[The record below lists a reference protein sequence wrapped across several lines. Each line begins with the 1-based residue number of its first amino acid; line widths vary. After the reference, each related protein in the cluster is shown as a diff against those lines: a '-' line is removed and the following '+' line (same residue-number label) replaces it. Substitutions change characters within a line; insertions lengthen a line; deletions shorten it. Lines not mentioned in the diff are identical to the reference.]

1 MYIPI
6 TKHTPNNVY
15 SLEIKST
22 NKNIY
27 IPLTKHMPNNVYR
40 LYSLEIKS
48 TNKNIYISLTKQH
61 AKYLSLKQKLNRLK
75 F

>member
-1 MYIPI
+1 M
-6 TKHTPNNVY
+6 PNNVY

-48 TNKNIYISLTKQH
+48 TNKNIYIYH
-61 AKYLSLKQKLNRLK
+61 
-75 F
+75 

>member
-1 MYIPI
+1 
-6 TKHTPNNVY
+6 
-15 SLEIKST
+15 
-22 NKNIY
+22 
-27 IPLTKHMPNNVYR
+27 MPNNVYR

-61 AKYLSLKQKLNRLK
+61 AKYLSLKQKINRLK

>member
-1 MYIPI
+1 MSTDRESSNLLIKMYIPI

-48 TNKNIYISLTKQH
+48 TNKNIYIYH
-61 AKYLSLKQKLNRLK
+61 
-75 F
+75 

>member
-1 MYIPI
+1 MSTDRESSNLLIKMYIPI

-27 IPLTKHMPNNVYR
+27 IPLTKHMQNNVYR
-40 LYSLEIKS
+40 LYIV
-48 TNKNIYISLTKQH
+48 
-61 AKYLSLKQKLNRLK
+61 
-75 F
+75 